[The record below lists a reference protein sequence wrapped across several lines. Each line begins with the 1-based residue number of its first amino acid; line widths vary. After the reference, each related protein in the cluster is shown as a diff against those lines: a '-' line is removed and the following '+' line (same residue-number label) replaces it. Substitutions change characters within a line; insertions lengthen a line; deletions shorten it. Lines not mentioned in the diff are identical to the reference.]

1 MPSVPEPT
9 YTLPEDASSE
19 DIYELINTLPLPSRC
34 NAIIIKLPKITRKC
48 DTSRCN
54 AIIINFSK
62 IKCKFVTS
70 PGSLWQL
77 GAQPRDQGENQKR
90 TGVEGEEGGNET
102 LLLRKQHCKM
112 EALPCL
118 SSPKTVLQLNHMTAS
133 QMNLPANKAPI
144 HQFLLGGNP
153 APLPPHHHPGVDY

>member
-34 NAIIIKLPKITRKC
+34 NAIII
-48 DTSRCN
+48 
-54 AIIINFSK
+54 NFSK
-62 IKCKFVTS
+62 IKWKFVTS

-77 GAQPRDQGENQKR
+77 GARPRDQGENQKR

-133 QMNLPANKAPI
+133 
-144 HQFLLGGNP
+144 
-153 APLPPHHHPGVDY
+153 